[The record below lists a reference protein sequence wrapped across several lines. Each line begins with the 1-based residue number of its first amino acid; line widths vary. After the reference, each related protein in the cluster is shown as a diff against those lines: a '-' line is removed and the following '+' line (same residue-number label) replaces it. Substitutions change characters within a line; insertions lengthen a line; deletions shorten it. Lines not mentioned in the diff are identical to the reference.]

1 MKKNKI
7 TKSISILILTLL
19 VTASCSKDEGSSD
32 GNNVIEN
39 KTPTLNTS
47 KTAIEF
53 EDTQITKS
61 STTNTFSISSQNLNS
76 DITVSVGDNFEIS
89 DNNISFTNS
98 ITVQPNQS
106 KTVYVRF
113 SPSTIGSHTGS
124 ISITNS
130 QVNQK
135 TISLSGNAIK
145 LRYNYKTYNKEHL
158 AFGSGLSQ
166 SSIKKFDLHND
177 MSKIENIKMYVQLEC
192 PSAGCNAWDVFA
204 NILVRE
210 PVSNEWYEI
219 GRYITPYGVD
229 TKALDRGIEIDVTDF
244 KSLLSGTVELKAY
257 IEVWGSD
264 GWNLSVDF
272 DYTEGEPD
280 FKNYQISRVMQYNRN
295 SLEGVIYGED
305 QSKFDLDKSIS
316 FGENIQSA
324 HLRTIITGWGHATP
338 ADADGRRCAEWCFRT
353 HTIKIDGANK
363 FQHQMRG
370 IGCGSNPINNQGGN
384 WQPDRAGWCPGMAVP
399 LRVDKFSENLNGKT
413 IKFDYNFQPW
423 VNDLKTDASNKH
435 AYYAISTF
443 VVLKSNEEISAA
455 VVSD

>member
-1 MKKNKI
+1 M
-7 TKSISILILTLL
+7 
-19 VTASCSKDEGSSD
+19 
-32 GNNVIEN
+32 
-39 KTPTLNTS
+39 
-47 KTAIEF
+47 
-53 EDTQITKS
+53 
-61 STTNTFSISSQNLNS
+61 
-76 DITVSVGDNFEIS
+76 
-89 DNNISFTNS
+89 
-98 ITVQPNQS
+98 
-106 KTVYVRF
+106 
-113 SPSTIGSHTGS
+113 
-124 ISITNS
+124 
-130 QVNQK
+130 
-135 TISLSGNAIK
+135 
-145 LRYNYKTYNKEHL
+145 
-158 AFGSGLSQ
+158 
-166 SSIKKFDLHND
+166 
-177 MSKIENIKMYVQLEC
+177 
-192 PSAGCNAWDVFA
+192 
-204 NILVRE
+204 
-210 PVSNEWYEI
+210 
-219 GRYITPYGVD
+219 D

-244 KSLLSGTVELKAY
+244 KSFLSGTVELKAY